1 LVVSK
6 VPIAGFLPSVVI
18 VIAITIFTIT
28 VFAIMALAFVAAAPV
43 NILFLATVGTAAGLD
58 PLWRIVAQR
67 LISVARETGPAMSI
81 QSQVLTRLPAAAPP
95 GCAGTIL
102 SLGGRNHAQDHHSNC
117 NSH

>member
-43 NILFLATVGTAAGLD
+43 NFLFLATPWTAAGLD
-58 PLWRIVAQR
+58 PLLRVVAQR
-67 LISVARETGPAMSI
+67 LISIARETGPAISI
-81 QSQVLTRLPAAAPP
+81 QPQVPT
-95 GCAGTIL
+95 
-102 SLGGRNHAQDHHSNC
+102 
-117 NSH
+117 